1 MTLTPVYSKLLTI
14 VYNADN
20 PETDIEESRMNI
32 SRSEGILEGSVLGDV
47 LTSSKLQQLSSV
59 TITNSEIVDTW
70 EFKYWAVYIDG
81 VLTEID
87 LNATAINGD
96 WATESTSGSTTTF
109 MVTLYAVY
117 GPIGE

>member
-1 MTLTPVYSKLLTI
+1 
-14 VYNADN
+14 
-20 PETDIEESRMNI
+20 MNI

-87 LNATAINGD
+87 LNATEINGD

-109 MVTLYAVY
+109 TVTLYAVY